1 MATVTKVSARFGFKD
16 SLGGSISKTFGNIDP
31 SVANADLQALSAACV
46 ANKEVFAVEPAV
58 ASSIQKISTTTEDVP
73 LS

>member
-1 MATVTKVSARFGFKD
+1 MATVTKVTARFGFKD
-16 SLGGSISKTFGNIDP
+16 SLGGAISKTFTNIDP
-31 SVANADLQALSAACV
+31 SVQNADLQALSAACV
-46 ANKEVFAVEPAV
+46 ANKEVFTVEPAV